1 MNRTSTRWAAL
12 PGAAL
17 LAITLAACG
26 SGADAGSGS
35 GSGGASGSV
44 AVDGSST
51 VFPMSNAAYELLSEE
66 NPDIKVT
73 VGASGTGGGF
83 EKFCA
88 GATDISDASRPIKDD
103 EEVPTCE
110 KNGIDFTELHVA
122 TDALTL
128 VVNKDLEG
136 VDCLTTD
143 QVKKLWGPGS
153 KVTNW
158 NQLDPSFPDEKI
170 SLFGPGTDSGTYDYM
185 AADVIGDE
193 SEKTRTDYEASE
205 DDNVLVQGV
214 EGTPGAT
221 GYFGYTYFEE
231 NADRLKALAV
241 DDGNGC
247 VEPSA
252 ETAQAGEYTP
262 LSRPLF
268 IYVANKAYAENEA
281 VKEFTGFYIENL
293 QTIAEAAKFIPLSD
307 EEYAKTKS
315 ALESIS

>member
-1 MNRTSTRWAAL
+1 MKRTITRWVAL

-17 LAITLAACG
+17 LALTVAACG
-26 SGADAGSGS
+26 TGADAGNGD
-35 GSGGASGSV
+35 GASGSV

-51 VFPMSNAAYELLSEE
+51 VFPMSNAAYELITEE
-66 NPDIKVT
+66 NPGIKAT

-88 GATDISDASRPIKDD
+88 GQTDISDASRPIKD
-103 EEVPTCE
+103 EEKATCE
-110 KNGIDFTELHVA
+110 KNGVEFTELHVA

-136 VDCLTTD
+136 VDCLTVD
-143 QVKKLWGPGS
+143 QLKKLWGPDS
-153 KVTNW
+153 KVKNW
-158 NQLDPSFPDEKI
+158 NELDPSFPDQKI

-185 AADVIGDE
+185 AADVIGAE

-221 GYFGYTYFEE
+221 GYFGYTYYEE

-241 DDGNGC
+241 DNGDGC

-252 ETAQAGEYTP
+252 ETARAGEYAP

-268 IYVANKAYAENEA
+268 IYVSNKSYTENEA
-281 VKEFTGFYIENL
+281 VKAFTDFYVENL
-293 QTIAEAAKFIPLSD
+293 ETIAEAAKYIPLSD
-307 EEYAKTKS
+307 EDYDKTKS
-315 ALESIS
+315 ALQSIS